1 MPLTKNTT
9 SIAYQTTGNTE
20 TFVTGS
26 TITPGALLQ
35 WDSSGN
41 AASSGFD
48 ISQEDFGGTLPSS
61 ASTVPTQVAI
71 DNLINSRLGTQDGS
85 QLGLVSVG
93 ENNEPAG
100 SGGIIISPKVNGE
113 QIITYTPPD
122 VLTAEQIDNTGFDS
136 GEFASFDSNGN
147 LVSSKIKQ
155 SLVINSSSTDNTF
168 PTTKTVFD
176 YGRNIAANRLLGVD
190 DTIGHGDFLSYNSAT
205 GGFEA
210 STSTVG
216 NHKLF
221 SATHTDV
228 ATNITPSYGD
238 SIYYDGTEWTKGN
251 FGNWGADMEYKGIT
265 NQNGAT
271 FSDLSYSGASNTDV
285 RKFIFDS
292 GFGDAMPQGYAARNY
307 SGSNLSGNF
316 STRIITGIDKVE
328 ISGLQG
334 GNQGQ
339 NVASGNNYPGGT
351 GTYIYDS
358 EQNVWYNS
366 DYNGPDDRGW
376 FYHFHPTLNRW
387 QSGNTV
393 ELATQSS
400 GDTLAFMSPS
410 PTEAQGFWA
419 IQDNSAF
426 QWKSSTYS
434 VANFIGLETVAQ
446 GGTAS
451 YIYTPGTTT
460 STENLTP
467 LGFSTIDDGVDIT
480 GGNFALSSKI
490 QFPISGLVGGGLV
503 TSRIRGVYI
512 KAHIFMNAGS
522 NDRKADIYATYPDGS
537 RRPLLKTE
545 RNTYY
550 NQTTNTNIE
559 ETVFVPINEGQTQL
573 QIEFNLDKHTREGL
587 AFEIIGALCTK
598 RIELSPEVDHIQI
611 VGSQATEGRAN
622 VVTDGYVHGGN
633 VPVGASV
640 PSPNSFSAT
649 NSSNQYRS
657 DIWSSL
663 TPTTPPT
670 LRWSDVLPITI
681 PDNVSKTVI
690 KSKTAW
696 ALVSPSEEHSTT
708 EIVIDWDAQTITG
721 TYFSDNEFSQSGYLY
736 SDNLTGVKTFI
747 IEDSGSFQPII
758 RVEVDGRDIVKL
770 PVPRH
775 ADGAGNVYQNF
786 ALSYNIENYKTVAPT
801 TKKLGT
807 GFTTLA
813 TDRLAT
819 VAAPISGTAEFDGY
833 LIVTANF
840 DDAGN
845 NATGTKQDDF
855 YIDIGG
861 TIFKNNN
868 PDRDGFQTF
877 CETLTLP
884 IASGETYSITSNEGT
899 TFDVRFKA
907 KTLEASGL
915 NGADGA
921 PGATGPQGPQ
931 GTPGN
936 DGAPGEKG
944 DTGDTGPQ
952 GPQGPQGTPGAN
964 GVGSQGPQG
973 IQGPQGPAFVPAA
986 VTRLAVIGS
995 NDNRYRAFTRAEG
1008 KKYIYPG
1015 LDMDEVQD
1023 LSTEES
1029 IRLFYGTHGGGVPK
1043 EAHGYVPFTMN
1054 NDINVGTDYDNVV
1067 GATIRLSVVQSTNTG
1082 GHFRGVTIL
1091 NSSAEI
1097 VSQSMIEYKLPT
1109 TEGFTTP
1116 RIIASVY
1123 VPIHAGL
1130 ETFYVYADWAYGR
1143 SSLSRTTYY
1152 AQLTHL
1158 YVS

>member
-1 MPLTKNTT
+1 
-9 SIAYQTTGNTE
+9 
-20 TFVTGS
+20 
-26 TITPGALLQ
+26 
-35 WDSSGN
+35 
-41 AASSGFD
+41 
-48 ISQEDFGGTLPSS
+48 
-61 ASTVPTQVAI
+61 
-71 DNLINSRLGTQDGS
+71 
-85 QLGLVSVG
+85 
-93 ENNEPAG
+93 
-100 SGGIIISPKVNGE
+100 
-113 QIITYTPPD
+113 
-122 VLTAEQIDNTGFDS
+122 
-136 GEFASFDSNGN
+136 
-147 LVSSKIKQ
+147 
-155 SLVINSSSTDNTF
+155 
-168 PTTKTVFD
+168 
-176 YGRNIAANRLLGVD
+176 
-190 DTIGHGDFLSYNSAT
+190 
-205 GGFEA
+205 
-210 STSTVG
+210 
-216 NHKLF
+216 
-221 SATHTDV
+221 
-228 ATNITPSYGD
+228 
-238 SIYYDGTEWTKGN
+238 
-251 FGNWGADMEYKGIT
+251 MEYKGIT

-271 FSDLSYSGASNTDV
+271 FSDLSYSGASNTLV

-292 GFGDAMPQGYAARNY
+292 GFGDAMPQGSVGASYG
-307 SGSNLSGNF
+307 GSDLSGNF
-316 STRIITGIDKVE
+316 ATRIVTGIDKVE
-328 ISGLQG
+328 VSGLQG
-334 GNQGQ
+334 GNFGQ
-339 NVASGNNYPGGT
+339 NVPSNVNYPGGT

-400 GDTLAFMSPS
+400 ASDTLLFMSPS

-419 IQDNSAF
+419 IQDDSTF
-426 QWKSSTYS
+426 QWKSSAYS
-434 VANFIGLETVAQ
+434 VANFIGMETVAQ

-451 YIYTPGTTT
+451 YIFTAGTTT

-467 LGFSTIDDGVDIT
+467 LGFSTINDGVDIT

-545 RNTYY
+545 RAPYY

-611 VGSQATEGRAN
+611 VGSQDRVSSSDTSL
-622 VVTDGYVHGGN
+622 DGYVDVN
-633 VPVGASV
+633 SVSLDSGA
-640 PSPNSFSAT
+640 AGE
-649 NSSNQYRS
+649 RA
-657 DIWSSL
+657 DIWSSQ
-663 TPTTPPT
+663 TPTTPPSNN
-670 LRWSDVLPITI
+670 WSDVLPITI

-690 KSKTAW
+690 KSKSAW
-696 ALVSPSEEHSTT
+696 VHTENKSEEHSTT
-708 EIVIDWDAQTITG
+708 EIIIDWNEQTIKG
-721 TYFSDNEFSQSGYLY
+721 TFFSDDEDSQSGYLY
-736 SDNLTGVKTFI
+736 SDNLTGLKEFE
-747 IEDSGSFQPII
+747 IEDSGNHRPII
-758 RVEVDGRDIVKL
+758 RIEIDGRDIIKL
-770 PVPRH
+770 PMPQHRN
-775 ADGAGNVYQNF
+775 AAGGNQPYRNF

-807 GFTTLA
+807 GFTTVG
-813 TDRLAT
+813 TT
-819 VAAPISGTAEFDGY
+819 GTAEFDGY
-833 LIVTANF
+833 LLVTGLF
-840 DDAGN
+840 DVGSN
-845 NATGTKQDDF
+845 
-855 YIDIGG
+855 I
-861 TIFKNNN
+861 
-868 PDRDGFQTF
+868 DGFKVTIGTEVF
-877 CETLTLP
+877 LNDNYGYAGMVGRETMTLP
-884 IASGETYSITSNEGT
+884 IAAGESWSVAVGDDASVPANIS
-899 TFDVRFKA
+899 FDVRFKA

-995 NDNRYRAFTRAEG
+995 NDNRYRAFSRTEG

-1015 LDMDEVQD
+1015 LDMGEVRDLDED
-1023 LSTEES
+1023 IFGRDHNGSP
-1029 IRLFYGTHGGGVPK
+1029 PK
-1043 EAHGYVPFTMN
+1043 DAHGYVTFSMN

-1067 GATIRLSVVQSTNTG
+1067 GATIRLSVAQYTNTG
-1082 GHFRGVTIL
+1082 GHFRGVTIV
-1091 NSSAEI
+1091 NSSGEI
-1097 VSQSMIEYKLPT
+1097 VSQSMIEYILPNN
-1109 TEGFTTP
+1109 EGFTTP
-1116 RIIASVY
+1116 RLIASVY

-1130 ETFYVYADWAYGR
+1130 ETFSVYADWAYGR